1 MFKNLDYY
9 KYAKEAMAGYIKV
22 AKYNSNSNMDPK
34 LRELVLTRASQLN
47 GCAYCLNMHT
57 IDAIN
62 VGESHQRLHV
72 LAGWRESKLFSNRE
86 KLALEL
92 TERITKLHE
101 THFEDEFYERFEAE
115 FTEQEFVDLVI
126 LIAQI
131 NVWNTF
137 GVVFAKDID
146 ENYK

>member
-1 MFKNLDYY
+1 
-9 KYAKEAMAGYIKV
+9 
-22 AKYNSNSNMDPK
+22 
-34 LRELVLTRASQLN
+34 
-47 GCAYCLNMHT
+47 MHT
-57 IDAIN
+57 IDAIKI
-62 VGESHQRLHV
+62 GETHQRLHV
-72 LAGWRESKLFSNRE
+72 LAGWWESKLFSNKE

-92 TERITKLHE
+92 TEKITKLHE
-101 THFEDEFYERFEAE
+101 THFEDEFYDRLEAE